1 MKTLI
6 LAGGKGFLGSR
17 FALYAAQR
25 GYKCIIL
32 TRNPERE
39 NEALWDGVDLGEWCG
54 FLEGAEGVINFTG
67 RSVNCLHNRKNRREI
82 LESRTRSVAVLN
94 RAIEASTTPPKVFVQ
109 SGSLAIYGD
118 TTESCGEDA
127 PHGEG
132 FTVDVCEAWE
142 KEFFEEAR
150 HALRKCYLRIG
161 FVLGPNEGA
170 MVPLR
175 NLTKSFLGGT
185 VLPGTQYMSWIHEND
200 MNRLFLACVEDLSMN
215 GVYNATSPN
224 PISNR
229 EFMRIMR
236 KVLGRPWSPPAPPF
250 VVKMGATLVMRIEP
264 SLALTG
270 RRGIPER
277 LLDQGFQFQFSD
289 AQEAIRD
296 VLSRW
301 GDGK

>member
-17 FALYAAQR
+17 FAAYAAQR

-39 NEALWDGVDLGEWCG
+39 NEVLWDGVDLGEWCG
-54 FLEGAEGVINFTG
+54 LLEGAEGVINFTG
-67 RSVNCLHNRKNRREI
+67 RSVNCLHTKKNRKEI
-82 LESRTRSVAVLN
+82 LDSRTNSVAVIN
-94 RAIEASTTPPKVFVQ
+94 RAIEACTTPPKVFVQ

-142 KEFFEEAR
+142 KEFFEETR
-150 HALRKCYLRIG
+150 HAVRKCYLRIG

-175 NLTKSFLGGT
+175 NLTKYFLGGT
-185 VLPGTQYMSWIHEND
+185 VLPGTQYMSWIHEED
-200 MNRLFLACVEDLSMN
+200 MNRLFLACIEDVSMS
-215 GVYNATSPN
+215 GVYNATSPE

-236 KVLGRPWSPPAPPF
+236 KAVGRPWSPPAPPF
-250 VVKMGATLVMRIEP
+250 VVKIGATLVMRIDP

-270 RRGIPER
+270 RKGIPER